1 MAHKVTPVHF
11 DVSVRPV
18 KALVTTDGV
27 QYLAAVSNQTTTY
40 KDLFSLNTDTQYP
53 LVIGKLAYVYVN
65 ISFVAWSGSNDPQI
79 TYKLEA
85 KNKDLTTWTI
95 MSAQETW
102 TPTGNDEA
110 NKEAERLE
118 GFLLLTTGL
127 VDTTPLSM
135 RLQFKSAAATAND
148 IVYMR
153 LKNDTVIQLVGTHR
167 AI

>member
-1 MAHKVTPVHF
+1 MPHKITPVHF
-11 DVSVRPV
+11 DVSIRPV

-40 KDLFSLNTDTQYP
+40 KDLFSINTDTDYP

-65 ISFVAWSGSNDPQI
+65 ISLSAYSGSNDPAI

-85 KNKDLTTWTI
+85 KNKNLTTWTI
-95 MSAQETW
+95 MSAQEEW
-102 TPTGNDEA
+102 TPTGDDVA
-110 NKEAERLE
+110 NHQLERIE
-118 GFLLLTTGL
+118 GFLLLTAAL
-127 VDTTPLSM
+127 VDTAPLSI
-135 RLQFKSAAATAND
+135 RLQFKSAAETAND

-153 LKNDTVIQLVGTHR
+153 LKNDTVIQLVGTYR